1 MLHKEDVF
9 HVHSA
14 IIFGNN
20 SRFCLNSGKLVL
32 YEWNGRGFQN
42 EIL

>member
-9 HVHSA
+9 NMHLA
-14 IIFGNN
+14 IIFGNI
-20 SRFCLNSGKLVL
+20 SSFCLNSGKVVL